1 MRQKSWNQFKKTMAA
16 STLAGAITFTGCA
29 VMPSVTAFADT
40 TEQTGQVSYDNE
52 VMPIH
57 TDVKTEAKPLMK
69 GTSCTVSDGKN
80 LYYAFEMMGVRM
92 GIMKYNTKTGKKS
105 EVYSYKIG
113 KNKKGSNGFSQ
124 LSVDKKYIYATW
136 DRYYGTDA
144 TKEYI
149 YRIAKDGKSAKKLA
163 LGRDPQLVDGRIYY
177 LALKS
182 KSEDGMN
189 YSEDTGTV
197 MSMKT
202 DGTDKKKVAQIVNSG
217 DAYRYSLFQSEGKIY
232 YTKENENKTFYD
244 LEGNSYQ
251 REAFAVKDENY
262 LSVSLEAVNDGT
274 YTYRTTGKDRYMQ
287 TKLYRTD
294 NRTGKK
300 NLVASFKL
308 GIEKYSVCGNYV
320 FVEANVPYKG
330 ADVTEKFAVYCYKA
344 DGSSKVKLASWF
356 PAE

>member
-57 TDVKTEAKPLMK
+57 TDVQTEAKPLMK

-202 DGTDKKKVAQIVNSG
+202 DGTDKKKVAQIANSG

-232 YTKENENKTFYD
+232 YTKENENRTFYD
-244 LEGNSYQ
+244 LEKNS
-251 REAFAVKDENY
+251 
-262 LSVSLEAVNDGT
+262 
-274 YTYRTTGKDRYMQ
+274 
-287 TKLYRTD
+287 
-294 NRTGKK
+294 
-300 NLVASFKL
+300 
-308 GIEKYSVCGNYV
+308 
-320 FVEANVPYKG
+320 
-330 ADVTEKFAVYCYKA
+330 
-344 DGSSKVKLASWF
+344 
-356 PAE
+356 

>member
-1 MRQKSWNQFKKTMAA
+1 
-16 STLAGAITFTGCA
+16 
-29 VMPSVTAFADT
+29 
-40 TEQTGQVSYDNE
+40 
-52 VMPIH
+52 
-57 TDVKTEAKPLMK
+57 
-69 GTSCTVSDGKN
+69 
-80 LYYAFEMMGVRM
+80 
-92 GIMKYNTKTGKKS
+92 
-105 EVYSYKIG
+105 
-113 KNKKGSNGFSQ
+113 
-124 LSVDKKYIYATW
+124 
-136 DRYYGTDA
+136 
-144 TKEYI
+144 
-149 YRIAKDGKSAKKLA
+149 
-163 LGRDPQLVDGRIYY
+163 
-177 LALKS
+177 
-182 KSEDGMN
+182 MN

-217 DAYRYSLFQSEGKIY
+217 DAYQYSLFQSEGKIY

-308 GIEKYSVCGNYV
+308 GIENTR
-320 FVEANVPYKG
+320 FVEIMY
-330 ADVTEKFAVYCYKA
+330 
-344 DGSSKVKLASWF
+344 SWKQMF
-356 PAE
+356 RTRELM

>member
-57 TDVKTEAKPLMK
+57 TDVQTEAKPLMK

-144 TKEYI
+144 TKEYV

-163 LGRDPQLVDGRIYY
+163 LGRDPQLIDGRIYY

-202 DGTDKKKVAQIVNSG
+202 DGTDKKKVAQIANSG

-232 YTKENENKTFYD
+232 YTKENENRTFYD

-251 REAFAVKDENY
+251 RGSFAVKDENY

-274 YTYRTTGKDRYMQ
+274 YTYSTTGKDRYMQ

-294 NRTGKK
+294 NRTGRKTLWHPLNLALK
-300 NLVASFKL
+300 NTR
-308 GIEKYSVCGNYV
+308 
-320 FVEANVPYKG
+320 FVEIMY
-330 ADVTEKFAVYCYKA
+330 
-344 DGSSKVKLASWF
+344 SWKQMF
-356 PAE
+356 RTRELM

>member
-1 MRQKSWNQFKKTMAA
+1 M
-16 STLAGAITFTGCA
+16 
-29 VMPSVTAFADT
+29 
-40 TEQTGQVSYDNE
+40 
-52 VMPIH
+52 
-57 TDVKTEAKPLMK
+57 
-69 GTSCTVSDGKN
+69 
-80 LYYAFEMMGVRM
+80 
-92 GIMKYNTKTGKKS
+92 
-105 EVYSYKIG
+105 VYSYKIG

-330 ADVTEKFAVYCYKA
+330 ADVTEKLAVYCYKA

>member
-1 MRQKSWNQFKKTMAA
+1 MA
-16 STLAGAITFTGCA
+16 
-29 VMPSVTAFADT
+29 
-40 TEQTGQVSYDNE
+40 
-52 VMPIH
+52 
-57 TDVKTEAKPLMK
+57 
-69 GTSCTVSDGKN
+69 
-80 LYYAFEMMGVRM
+80 
-92 GIMKYNTKTGKKS
+92 
-105 EVYSYKIG
+105 
-113 KNKKGSNGFSQ
+113 
-124 LSVDKKYIYATW
+124 
-136 DRYYGTDA
+136 
-144 TKEYI
+144 
-149 YRIAKDGKSAKKLA
+149 
-163 LGRDPQLVDGRIYY
+163 
-177 LALKS
+177 
-182 KSEDGMN
+182 
-189 YSEDTGTV
+189 
-197 MSMKT
+197 
-202 DGTDKKKVAQIVNSG
+202 
-217 DAYRYSLFQSEGKIY
+217 KIY

-330 ADVTEKFAVYCYKA
+330 ADVTEKLAVYCYKA
-344 DGSSKVKLASWF
+344 DGSNKVKLASWF